1 MPILKKREIDNLE
14 QMTSEEL
21 EEFLRKLPV
30 GQFDIEDLFDF
41 LETKLDKEECNHSL
55 RYAMQFIMENRLDF
69 PKLTSWLQ
77 QNGGYCDCKVIEQ
90 IAPAWR
96 KAFDKFEGE

>member
-21 EEFLRKLPV
+21 EEFLKKLPV

-41 LETKLDKEECNHSL
+41 LEIKLEKEECNHSL
-55 RYAMQFIMENRLDF
+55 RYSMQFIMENRLGLSETNF
-69 PKLTSWLQ
+69 VASAKRRLLRLQ
-77 QNGGYCDCKVIEQ
+77 SHRTNRSGLAQGI
-90 IAPAWR
+90 
-96 KAFDKFEGE
+96 

>member
-21 EEFLRKLPV
+21 EEFLKKLPV

-41 LETKLDKEECNHSL
+41 WRSNWKKKSAITVCATRCNS
-55 RYAMQFIMENRLDF
+55 
-69 PKLTSWLQ
+69 
-77 QNGGYCDCKVIEQ
+77 
-90 IAPAWR
+90 
-96 KAFDKFEGE
+96 